1 MGWCWWWWLVGYE
14 REGGRLTGRGDCRE
28 YRQRLKDAKLE
39 LKKSQ
44 RKNYYKIL
52 EVAKVRRPCTPQSTY
67 VPGAG
72 TIVCL
77 APVFLVRDGAGRRFT
92 EGLVRA

>member
-1 MGWCWWWWLVGYE
+1 MGLG
-14 REGGRLTGRGDCRE
+14 LTGDGGSRE

-52 EVAKVRRPCTPQSTY
+52 EVAKVRQPCPT
-67 VPGAG
+67 
-72 TIVCL
+72 
-77 APVFLVRDGAGRRFT
+77 
-92 EGLVRA
+92 GLPR

>member
-1 MGWCWWWWLVGYE
+1 MGRVV
-14 REGGRLTGRGDCRE
+14 TGRAGSRE

-52 EVAKVRRPCTPQSTY
+52 EVAKVRPLAWSHAVRQD
-67 VPGAG
+67 AG
-72 TIVCL
+72 VL
-77 APVFLVRDGAGRRFT
+77 D
-92 EGLVRA
+92 